1 MGVMTFPPHDR
12 GSALVALIANSRQ
25 RTSLLLGAVLAA
37 AIFSF
42 DLLTPLGIAAGVPYV
57 AVVMIALYTRS
68 ARAALALAALG
79 TILTVLGYFLAPAA
93 VAPPAVVLTN
103 RALALFAIWTTTIVT
118 YLHLRTLAELKPLA
132 DRDELTGLYN
142 RRYFKKE
149 AARQI
154 GARRRYRYP
163 LSLLMLDVDHFKR
176 INDEYGHAAGDQ
188 VLKALARTLHINA
201 REIDTVCR
209 YGGEEF
215 AVLLPFTNLDSALG
229 KARRVQTA
237 INAVTVHRR
246 RRTITF
252 RVSIGVAEFT
262 SAMRGIKEFVDTAD
276 RAMYAAK
283 AAGRNRIMTAARRE
297 GRRRRHAKRRAK
309 GR

>member
-1 MGVMTFPPHDR
+1 MTSRTYCSRAAGTLTGSWSSSRKAIRPRTTRCTRRFPRPGISRFSSRACCRTDQARQAAWPIMGVMTFPPHDR
-12 GSALVALIANSRQ
+12 GSALVALIAI
-25 RTSLLLGAVLAA
+25 G
-37 AIFSF
+37 
-42 DLLTPLGIAAGVPYV
+42 
-57 AVVMIALYTRS
+57 
-68 ARAALALAALG
+68 
-79 TILTVLGYFLAPAA
+79 
-93 VAPPAVVLTN
+93 
-103 RALALFAIWTTTIVT
+103 TTTIVT

-297 GRRRRHAKRRAK
+297 GRRRRHARRRAK